1 MEDSDCHVMPTTVA
15 VTMAMT
21 STLMTTGCE
30 KHMTLIATLIAMQ
43 AVLKYVQFLQFR
55 MFIRND
61 SKLNKSDDL
70 CERCK

>member
-43 AVLKYVQFLQFR
+43 AVLKYVPSSCSSECLYAT
-55 MFIRND
+55 I
-61 SKLNKSDDL
+61 LN
-70 CERCK
+70 

>member
-21 STLMTTGCE
+21 STLMTTGCD
-30 KHMTLIATLIAMQ
+30 KHMTLILRWPQCTMQ
-43 AVLKYVQFLQFR
+43 TVLKYVQFR

>member
-1 MEDSDCHVMPTTVA
+1 MPTTVA

-21 STLMTTGCE
+21 STLMTTGCD
-30 KHMTLIATLIAMQ
+30 KHMTLILRAQCTMQ
-43 AVLKYVQFLQFR
+43 TVLKICTPVLKYVQFR

>member
-1 MEDSDCHVMPTTVA
+1 MPTTVA

-21 STLMTTGCE
+21 STLMTTGCDIFQDIQD
-30 KHMTLIATLIAMQ
+30 TSCTD
-43 AVLKYVQFLQFR
+43 FR